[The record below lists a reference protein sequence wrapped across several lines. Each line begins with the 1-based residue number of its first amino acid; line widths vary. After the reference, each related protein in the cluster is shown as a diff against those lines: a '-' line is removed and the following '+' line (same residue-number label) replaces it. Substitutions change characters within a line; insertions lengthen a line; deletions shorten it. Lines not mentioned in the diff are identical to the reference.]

1 MEPILKVIATLC
13 AALFTGG
20 ALYIS
25 LVEHPA
31 RMADVTIALREFRD
45 SYKRTAPWQ
54 DSTVVILALFEVPNT
69 IIVEQ
74 EPQARLVRG
83 LLVVEAFC
91 AKTRVCALAAA
102 DTSARVLRRYSV
114 GPR

>member
-1 MEPILKVIATLC
+1 
-13 AALFTGG
+13 
-20 ALYIS
+20 
-25 LVEHPA
+25 
-31 RMADVTIALREFRD
+31 MAIALREFRH

-54 DSTVVILALFEVPNT
+54 PSTAVILALFEVPNT

-91 AKTRVCALAAA
+91 ARTESVRSQQQILARVC
-102 DTSARVLRRYSV
+102 
-114 GPR
+114 